1 MNINYIYYILI
12 LFLIVCIIFLIY
24 LSYDNNNNLS
34 YDNIE
39 SFSGIPRISPLKQI
53 NWNVNNQANSILKNY
68 NSYYNNA
75 YNAQIKNENLK
86 LYNLLDTSKEN
97 LNNSENLLR
106 IKSGIKPPP
115 SVFPVDKLIKTIKS
129 NYNSQFLSTIPNNV
143 NNYEILVNDKCLT
156 VKGLCKG
163 EFCTQDCQ
171 KKLYTSDSQKFETK
185 RIKSAYDAAKI
196 MNVNVSKISSNN
208 VYPYNIFTSLVNNNC
223 LSINNDGV
231 TVEPCNLNNIQQQWQ
246 ISPDENICVLE

>member
-1 MNINYIYYILI
+1 M
-12 LFLIVCIIFLIY
+12 
-24 LSYDNNNNLS
+24 
-34 YDNIE
+34 
-39 SFSGIPRISPLKQI
+39 
-53 NWNVNNQANSILKNY
+53 
-68 NSYYNNA
+68 
-75 YNAQIKNENLK
+75 
-86 LYNLLDTSKEN
+86 
-97 LNNSENLLR
+97 
-106 IKSGIKPPP
+106 
-115 SVFPVDKLIKTIKS
+115 
-129 NYNSQFLSTIPNNV
+129 

-171 KKLYTSDSQKFETK
+171 KNLYTSDSQKFETK